1 MSPPSLALRSGV
13 WKWRWTSWAPVPN
26 KPTVSVDVKPQ
37 HFNQMSPSR
46 ALAPAPTNGISVEQ
60 SHVADESVGAVD
72 GQCSRISA
80 SVVLPTWSGTLGRN
94 NNLPISGQSCS
105 KLFAWIW
112 WMLVASTL
120 KSVQAERK
128 GYSRVGSQDSLF
140 LAGFPQYLPVA
151 AVFLE
156 KADIVWHPAVCV
168 SWASTHPASVNE
180 NGYGCCF
187 VKDRELDRELI
198 LWMIWRTTWNR
209 SPPRTQARL

>member
-1 MSPPSLALRSGV
+1 M
-13 WKWRWTSWAPVPN
+13 WTSWAPVPN
-26 KPTVSVDVKPQ
+26 KPSVSVDVKQQ

-46 ALAPAPTNGISVEQ
+46 ALAPAPTTVSAGW
-60 SHVADESVGAVD
+60 AVSCRWRVSRSRS
-72 GQCSRISA
+72 QCSRISA

-105 KLFAWIW
+105 KIFARIW

-120 KSVQAERK
+120 KSVQAERE
-128 GYSRVGSQDSLF
+128 GHRLGHRIASFWPAF
-140 LAGFPQYLPVA
+140 LSLPVA

-187 VKDRELDRELI
+187 VKDRELDRELT

-209 SPPRTQARL
+209 SPPRTQAARL